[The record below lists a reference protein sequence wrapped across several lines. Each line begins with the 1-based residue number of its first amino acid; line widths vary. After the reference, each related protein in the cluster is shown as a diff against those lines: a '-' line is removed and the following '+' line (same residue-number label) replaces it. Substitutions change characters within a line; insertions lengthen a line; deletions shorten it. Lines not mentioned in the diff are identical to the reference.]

1 MSIVAL
7 NNSTNPSAMGANGQV
22 AGNGQQKPA
31 LDMAAEQF
39 EAMFLQQ
46 VLKQMRKASDVLAAD
61 SPMRSREMDTMRD
74 FYDGVLADTLASKRQ
89 TGIADMMVKQLSGAA
104 AAPTQAVPEASAQ
117 VQSAAMPERR
127 SAAMDSAFSV
137 NNLRGSWQRGVDSLE
152 NLWDKGSAGFKTLV
166 DSVISQESGGR
177 VNAVSNKGALGI
189 MQLMPETARQ
199 MAHELGVQF
208 NLHRLT
214 RDADYNKQLG
224 SAFLSKMLERYD
236 GEQALALAAYNAGPA
251 RVDEWLERNGDPRIG
266 DLSMSAWVRQ
276 IPFKETREYTSRIL
290 AELAQSPAGS
300 SVKTPA
306 LAEKSFNADAIPVA
320 LNRVDA
326 FNDSLTGSA
335 GIYRIAPRDEA
346 LSIKAQ
352 SLESQ
357 TLHDARLW
365 RYPTRVDH

>member
-7 NNSTNPSAMGANGQV
+7 NNSTNPNVPANGQI
-22 AGNGQQKPA
+22 AGQKPA
-31 LDMAAEQF
+31 LEMAAEQF

-89 TGIADMMVKQLSGAA
+89 TGIADMMVKQLSGNIPAA
-104 AAPTQAVPEASAQ
+104 QTAELQTQQEAGTQAQ
-117 VQSAAMPERR
+117 NAALPERR
-127 SAAMDSAFSV
+127 SAAMDSGFSLSSLRS
-137 NNLRGSWQRGVDSLE
+137 NLQRGVAAGIDGLE
-152 NLWDKGSAGFKTLV
+152 NIWDKGSTSFKALV

-177 VNAVSNKGALGI
+177 VDAVSNKGALGI

-199 MAHELGVQF
+199 MAQELGVQF

-224 SAFLSKMLERYD
+224 SAFLGKMLERYD

-290 AELAQSPAGS
+290 AELARAPAS
-300 SVKTPA
+300 DSLKT
-306 LAEKSFNADAIPVA
+306 LTQAEKSFNPEVNPVA
-320 LNRVDA
+320 LTELIETYSRA
-326 FNDSLTGSA
+326 PTSA
-335 GIYRIAPRDEA
+335 
-346 LSIKAQ
+346 
-352 SLESQ
+352 SQ
-357 TLHDARLW
+357 PLQDMRLW
-365 RYPTRVDH
+365 RYPTQEQ

>member
-7 NNSTNPSAMGANGQV
+7 NNSTNPNAIGSQV
-22 AGNGQQKPA
+22 AGQKPA

-89 TGIADMMVKQLSGAA
+89 TGIADMMVKQLSGNNPAA
-104 AAPTQAVPEASAQ
+104 QTATEASAQ
-117 VQSAAMPERR
+117 AQNATLPERR
-127 SAAMDSAFSV
+127 SAAMDSGFSLS
-137 NNLRGSWQRGVDSLE
+137 NLRSNLQRGVAAGIDGLE
-152 NLWDKGSAGFKTLV
+152 NIWDKGSASFKALV

-177 VNAVSNKGALGI
+177 VDAVSNKGALGI

-199 MAHELGVQF
+199 MAQELGVQF

-224 SAFLSKMLERYD
+224 SAFLSKMLDRYD

-290 AELAQSPAGS
+290 AELAQNPAAAAVKTDV
-300 SVKTPA
+300 VKTPA
-306 LAEKSFNADAIPVA
+306 LAEKAFNPELNPVA
-320 LNRVDA
+320 LTEVIETYSRAPN
-326 FNDSLTGSA
+326 SA
-335 GIYRIAPRDEA
+335 
-346 LSIKAQ
+346 
-352 SLESQ
+352 SQ
-357 TLHDARLW
+357 PLQDMRLW
-365 RYPTRVDH
+365 RYPTQEQ